1 MAIIK
6 DDFRV
11 MSHFGLEM
19 CNREHFNNHFVNIA
33 SNRARSIEQICNSIR
48 EAIRVVTNP
57 RTNRSY
63 KVGYTKALVAN
74 GASNGKIILLSER
87 VLDALERNR
96 FLAIH
101 DRVPVSYVAMKNE
114 IIPSNKELPI
124 TYYKL
129 IEVISYLKRA
139 RNISYCFVERNTM
152 RFCDELIT
160 DNQVHL
166 Y

>member
-1 MAIIK
+1 MTVIK

-11 MSHFGLEM
+11 MSHFGAEM
-19 CNREHFNNHFVNIA
+19 FNREYFNNQFANTV
-33 SNRARSIEQICNSIR
+33 SNRSRNIEQICNHIRESIR
-48 EAIRVVTNP
+48 IVTSP
-57 RTNRSY
+57 RSNRSC
-63 KVGYTKALVAN
+63 KVGYKRALVAN
-74 GASNGKIILLSER
+74 GASKGKIILLSEW

-101 DRVPVSYVAMKNE
+101 VATPVSNVAMKNE

-129 IEVISYLKRA
+129 IEVISYIKSA
-139 RNISYCFVERNTM
+139 RNISYCFVERNTT

-160 DNQVHL
+160 GNQVHL